1 MVGLAVMI
9 AFVFMGSQM
18 PDLYAF
24 FGSEREKFVTQGV
37 EQRSDILAEK
47 AAYEVKK
54 LKDSKA

>member
-1 MVGLAVMI
+1 MM

-18 PDLYAF
+18 PELYAF

-54 LKDSKA
+54 IKDSKA